1 MRDGRAVVAPNMPF
15 GWLDEPPSINRL
27 LGFAWLGGGDPRTLA
42 ALFNAVIYGRALTA
56 SQLDAVV
63 AGVRSLQQ

>member
-1 MRDGRAVVAPNMPF
+1 VHDGRAFIAPNLPF

-27 LGFAWLGGGDPRTLA
+27 LGFAWLGGSDPKTLA
-42 ALFNAVIYGRALTA
+42 TLFNAVVYGRALTA

-63 AGVRSLQQ
+63 AGVHSLQQ